1 MKLAFGGR
9 IALVTGGT
17 RGIGFQVAQD
27 LAELGATVLITGTD
41 EERAIAVAHT
51 FAGSG
56 HRGFGVDFT
65 DSASTDRF
73 VARLAQEPRID
84 ILVNNA
90 GINRINPVDAVRD
103 EDWTDVQH
111 VNLEAPLKI
120 TRAVARLMRAH
131 GYGRIVNLASIFGVI
146 SKEKRALYSMSKFG
160 LRGLTVATAHDLAR
174 AGVLANTVS
183 PGFVRTDLT
192 DRILS
197 QADQDA
203 LAAQVPL
210 GRFASPDEISR
221 VILFLVSDLN
231 TYITA
236 QNIVADG
243 GFINV

>member
-9 IALVTGGT
+9 VSLVTGGT
-17 RGIGFQVAQD
+17 RGIGLQVAQD
-27 LAELGATVLITGTD
+27 LAALGSTVLITGTD
-41 EERAIAVAHT
+41 EERANAVART

-56 HRGFGVDFT
+56 HRGFGVDFA
-65 DSASTDRF
+65 DPASTDRF
-73 VARLAQEPRID
+73 VARLAQEPRLD

-103 EDWTDVQH
+103 EDWEAVQH

-120 TRAVARLMRAH
+120 TRATARLMRAQ

-210 GRFASPDEISR
+210 GRFAAPEEISR

-243 GFINV
+243 GFINA